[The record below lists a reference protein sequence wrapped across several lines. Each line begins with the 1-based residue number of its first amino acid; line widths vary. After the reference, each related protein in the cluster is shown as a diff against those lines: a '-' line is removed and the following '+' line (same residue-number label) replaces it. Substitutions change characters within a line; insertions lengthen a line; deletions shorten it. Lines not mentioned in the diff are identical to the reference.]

1 MTQALY
7 VHTLGFSPRRF
18 FVQGLIRGQDA
29 SMILDMDKVS
39 HFYNRPKMGKG
50 KAMRRIETLVRDFPK
65 FREVA
70 IFWDSENQEYQ
81 IRIKEGENLE
91 WNNAA
96 TYYTDENLDA
106 VLTARRMLA
115 E

>member
-1 MTQALY
+1 
-7 VHTLGFSPRRF
+7 
-18 FVQGLIRGQDA
+18 
-29 SMILDMDKVS
+29 MILDMDKMS

-50 KAMRRIETLVRDFPK
+50 KAMRRIETLVRDFPE

-81 IRIKEGENLE
+81 VRLKGESLK
-91 WNNAA
+91 WNDAA

-106 VLTARRMLA
+106 VLTARRMIA